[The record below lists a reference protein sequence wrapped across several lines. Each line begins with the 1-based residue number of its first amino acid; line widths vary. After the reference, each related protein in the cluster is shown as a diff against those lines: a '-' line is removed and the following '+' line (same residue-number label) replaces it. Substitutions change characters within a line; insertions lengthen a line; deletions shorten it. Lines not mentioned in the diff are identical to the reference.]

1 MSDLSTLRSETY
13 INLQTFRKNG
23 QGVPTPVWFVEE
35 NGVLYVRTLARS
47 GKVKR
52 VRNNPHVRVAAC
64 DARGNL
70 KGTWLEARALLAD
83 ETEAAH
89 ANDLL
94 NRKYGLMKRA
104 FDLMGLIRKES
115 YAVIKIMPATDSSP
129 STAQKP

>member
-1 MSDLSTLRSETY
+1 MSDLSALRGESY

-23 QGVPTPVWFVEE
+23 QGVPTPVWFAEE

-52 VRNNPHVRVAAC
+52 VRNNPRVLVAAC

-70 KGTWLEARALLAD
+70 KGTWLEAHAVLAD
-83 ETEAAH
+83 EAEAAH
-89 ANDLL
+89 ANELL

-104 FDLMGLIRKES
+104 FDLMGLVRKEA
-115 YAVIKIMPATDSSP
+115 YAVIKIVPITN
-129 STAQKP
+129 T

>member
-70 KGTWLEARALLAD
+70 KGAWLEARAACRRD
-83 ETEAAH
+83 RSRTC
-89 ANDLL
+89 
-94 NRKYGLMKRA
+94 
-104 FDLMGLIRKES
+104 
-115 YAVIKIMPATDSSP
+115 
-129 STAQKP
+129 Q

>member
-1 MSDLSTLRSETY
+1 MSDLSALRSETY
-13 INLQTFRKNG
+13 INLQTFRRNG

-35 NGVLYVRTLARS
+35 GGVLYVRTLARS

-52 VRNNPHVRVAAC
+52 VRNNPRVRVAAC

-70 KGTWLEARALLAD
+70 KGEWVEAQAWLVG

-89 ANDLL
+89 ANELL

-104 FDLMGLIRKES
+104 FDLIGWVRKDS
-115 YAVIKIMPATDSSP
+115 YAVIKITPILNSQSVQQT
-129 STAQKP
+129 